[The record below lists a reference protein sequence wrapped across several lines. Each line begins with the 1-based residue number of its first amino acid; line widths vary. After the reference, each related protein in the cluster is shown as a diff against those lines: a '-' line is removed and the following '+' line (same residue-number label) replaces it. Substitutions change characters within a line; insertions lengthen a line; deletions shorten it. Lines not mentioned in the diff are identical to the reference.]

1 MFQSSKDL
9 IWSNEPFA
17 ERNLLDSVM
26 LKQSVLKVFMS
37 FVVMQKKASLCKNY
51 VTDHFAF
58 SGDLHQFKSVVAGW
72 KMFGWTNVD

>member
-17 ERNLLDSVM
+17 EWNLLDSVM

-37 FVVMQKKASLCKNY
+37 FVVMQKKPLRVRIMSLII
-51 VTDHFAF
+51 
-58 SGDLHQFKSVVAGW
+58 LLSVVIYISLNLLLQVE
-72 KMFGWTNVD
+72 KCLVELM

>member
-17 ERNLLDSVM
+17 EWNLLDSVM

-37 FVVMQKKASLCKNY
+37 FVVMQKKSLF
-51 VTDHFAF
+51 V
-58 SGDLHQFKSVVAGW
+58 
-72 KMFGWTNVD
+72 